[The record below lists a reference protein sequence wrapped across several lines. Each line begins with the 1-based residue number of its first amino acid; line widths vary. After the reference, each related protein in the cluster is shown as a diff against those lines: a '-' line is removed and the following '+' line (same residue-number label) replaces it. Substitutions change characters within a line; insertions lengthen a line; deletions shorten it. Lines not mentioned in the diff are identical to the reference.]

1 MNTINDLDQAA
12 PQPPLAA
19 VDFSVLAG
27 LDDEPSEGETD
38 LITELID
45 LYLGEV
51 PQLLDSIRQNLQLDN
66 WKSARRAAHTLRG
79 SSANLGVLRMSM
91 LAGQIERLTETE
103 MDAARVLCDVL
114 EQEFV
119 RVTELLMEERRRRAT

>member
-1 MNTINDLDQAA
+1 MDQLIA
-12 PQPPLAA
+12 QPPLAA
-19 VDFSVLAG
+19 VDFSVLEG

-51 PQLLDSIRQNLQLDN
+51 PQLLNAIRKGLEQND

-79 SSANLGVLRMSM
+79 SSANLGVLQLSSIADK
-91 LAGQIERLTETE
+91 LERLEDTETNL
-103 MDAARVLCDVL
+103 ARVLCESL
-114 EQEFV
+114 EREFV
-119 RVTELLMEERRRRAT
+119 RVSELLMEERRRRTA